1 MESTHKLIHINNI
14 LVNPENPRHNPVLD
28 LGEEFVMKQLITNK
42 REANAMYKLMT
53 DIFKDGWYPSS
64 IVTVTY
70 EVSKKKYIAWDGNRR
85 VTALKILQRPQL
97 ADTFEAF
104 SYNQKR
110 GIYNISKAIEDE
122 SFFEVFCY
130 VSPTFEDCAGYIRS
144 IHTNDSGA
152 LRWDTASIKRFEERL
167 GIKNIFT
174 QLQGYCPK
182 AFSTVNRSFPVS
194 KFEKIVNSKIGKE
207 YLQIEFIDNTLTC
220 LSSVEE
226 LEKKVSKIIND
237 INEKV
242 ITNETV
248 KNIKNIRKYLY
259 PNNNEIKL
267 ENINNEK
274 EYKEKLKID
283 TLIDEKDEENTQI
296 GLFDGSLPIKN
307 KTKEENKTKSIKNKT
322 KLIRRNQDIKFR
334 YLDISNLKSS
344 NQRAK
349 GIKNIVYEL
358 QRMSTYNQYR
368 YYPSAYCFLIRSI
381 LEQSSIYFL
390 INMSK
395 WEKLREGNN
404 DKDLRLEQI
413 INYVSRNKGNLIADD
428 TILKCWETC
437 FDSLGTKNYLDLVIH
452 HPEQVTA
459 NIEAI
464 RNITD
469 IGMYAIIQYFLNS

>member
-1 MESTHKLIHINNI
+1 MESTHKLIHINDI

-28 LGEEFVMKQLITNK
+28 LGENFVMKQLITNK

-64 IVTVTY
+64 IITVTY
-70 EVSKKKYIAWDGNRR
+70 DVNKDKYIAWDGNRR
-85 VTALKILQRPQL
+85 VTALKILQKPQL

-110 GIYNISKAIEDE
+110 GIYNISKAIKDK

-152 LRWDTASIKRFEERL
+152 LRWDAASIKRFEERL

-174 QLQGYCPK
+174 QLQGYCTK
-182 AFSTVNRSFPVS
+182 AFNAVNRNFPVS

-226 LEKKVSKIIND
+226 LEKKVSKIISD

-242 ITNETV
+242 ITTETV
-248 KNIKNIRKYLY
+248 KNINNIREYLY
-259 PNNNEIKL
+259 PNNNEAKL

-274 EYKEKLKID
+274 KYKEKSSID
-283 TLIDEKDEENTQI
+283 TLIDEENEKTTQI
-296 GLFDGSLPIKN
+296 GLFDGGLTIKSQREEKD
-307 KTKEENKTKSIKNKT
+307 KTKIIENKT

-334 YLDISNLKSS
+334 YLNISNLKSS
-344 NQRAK
+344 NQRTN
-349 GIKNIVYEL
+349 GIKNVVYEL
-358 QRMSTYNQYR
+358 RHMSIYNQYR
-368 YYPSAYCFLIRSI
+368 HYPSAYCFLIRSI

-390 INMSK
+390 INLSK
-395 WEKLREGNN
+395 WDKLREGNN

-413 INYVSRNKGNLIADD
+413 INYISKNKGNLITDD
-428 TILKCWETC
+428 AILKCWETC
-437 FDSLGTKNYLDLVIH
+437 FNSLGTKNYLDLVIH

-469 IGMYAIIQYFLNS
+469 MGLYAIIQYFLNS